1 MPSLAAQ
8 QIDSIHAMLASGQ
21 RSLRLE
27 RHSLVLWGVCF
38 GGLIALSNHIITAQQ
53 IPDPTQRAL
62 AWLGLMS
69 VVLGTVSLLDWALTR
84 RAKRAR
90 DEFWSFIHRQVLKV
104 WWLLLAA
111 GVLATFATFFYGGGY
126 LVYPLWL
133 VLVGLGLY
141 VHGLFSEQAVEWAG
155 GLLIAFGVCAALF
168 RLDVNALQCLAA
180 SAFGLGLPLL
190 AALLERGEVR
200 PVWLRAANLLLWL
213 AVVLGAPLLAQHLA
227 DASQP
232 APAPLRSLEQW
243 ERAPLQRQA
252 VLLPAGLTVPVRFD
266 VSGDLFAPSAASVLP
281 LMLRRPVEVLA
292 EDGHLTG
299 AWRYP
304 DGRWHGEPLPAAI
317 LVSDLRAELQPNAG
331 AQVHARLH
339 VSMTAR
345 DAP

>member
-133 VLVGLGLY
+133 VLVGLGLCT
-141 VHGLFSEQAVEWAG
+141 GCFPNRRWNG
-155 GLLIAFGVCAALF
+155 PAA
-168 RLDVNALQCLAA
+168 C
-180 SAFGLGLPLL
+180 S
-190 AALLERGEVR
+190 
-200 PVWLRAANLLLWL
+200 
-213 AVVLGAPLLAQHLA
+213 
-227 DASQP
+227 S
-232 APAPLRSLEQW
+232 
-243 ERAPLQRQA
+243 
-252 VLLPAGLTVPVRFD
+252 
-266 VSGDLFAPSAASVLP
+266 PSACA
-281 LMLRRPVEVLA
+281 RRCS
-292 EDGHLTG
+292 GWT
-299 AWRYP
+299 
-304 DGRWHGEPLPAAI
+304 
-317 LVSDLRAELQPNAG
+317 
-331 AQVHARLH
+331 
-339 VSMTAR
+339 
-345 DAP
+345 